1 MSKHEFELPGVG
13 GVRSYVSHKKT
24 WTLLLDKPSQS
35 AQQFHERGEHP
46 NV

>member
-1 MSKHEFELPGVG
+1 MSKREFELPDVG
-13 GVRSYVSHKKT
+13 GVRSRVIHKKT

-35 AQQFHERGEHP
+35 AQQSHERGEHP